1 MVLQISLTVL
11 AVLLTASALAALL
24 SPAWLPHVLRRL
36 TRPRFEHTSGEFVA
50 EVWLDWEI
58 CRGSTMYRQRF
69 VSEKEAL
76 SEVRNRARM
85 LDRVLPTHYRS
96 EDWSGRPRL
105 ERYEFEIRWGVRRIT
120 DAERLEGVRP
130 VWSLALPGTEEYC
143 GEHASAHPLAQTPE
157 AAAQA
162 AGYRV

>member
-1 MVLQISLTVL
+1 MVLQILLTVL
-11 AVLLTASALAALL
+11 AITLAVLALAALF
-24 SPAWLPHVLRRL
+24 SPWLVYAVRRL
-36 TRPRFEHTSGEFVA
+36 TEPRLESTTGDFVA

-76 SEVRNRARM
+76 SEVRNRARL
-85 LDRVLPTHYRS
+85 LDRVLPTHYRT
-96 EDWSGRPRL
+96 EGWSGEMRL
-105 ERYEFEIRWGVRRIT
+105 ERYEFEIRWGVRRVT
-120 DAERLEGVRP
+120 DAERLDGVRP
-130 VWSLALPGTEEYC
+130 VWSLALPGTEEYR

-157 AAAQA
+157 AAALT